1 MTHEEE
7 AYFHFDRN
15 RTWLEKQKI
24 VSSYSASI
32 FASGLNENLALIDL
46 SKFFVLKLLDIII
59 DILRSLVLWL
69 SLVTKVTPL

>member
-32 FASGLNENLALIDL
+32 FARGHNVNLALNDL
-46 SKFFVLKLLDIII
+46 PFKGFFA
-59 DILRSLVLWL
+59 
-69 SLVTKVTPL
+69 